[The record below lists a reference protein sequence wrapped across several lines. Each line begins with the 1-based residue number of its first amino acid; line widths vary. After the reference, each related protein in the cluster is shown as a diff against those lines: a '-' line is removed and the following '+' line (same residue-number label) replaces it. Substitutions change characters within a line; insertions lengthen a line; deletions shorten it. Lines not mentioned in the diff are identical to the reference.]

1 MAGAIVGAMDNYS
14 MLVLQSKGPA
24 APLISTAAT
33 LTGSRA
39 SEGRMVSGLGRLAEV
54 EDLRCSHFG
63 DEVLA
68 PRYFDTRMQFY
79 CDPHCWEGEDSRTAR
94 RF

>member
-1 MAGAIVGAMDNYS
+1 
-14 MLVLQSKGPA
+14 MLVLQSKRPA

-33 LTGSRA
+33 FTGSRA
-39 SEGRMVSGLGRLAEV
+39 SEGRMFSGLGRLGEV
-54 EDLRCSHFG
+54 EDLRCSHCG
-63 DEVLA
+63 KKVLA

-79 CDPHCWEGEDSRTAR
+79 CGPDCWEGEDSRTAR